1 MENKCVDVLCEI
13 YSRFVPAGQKCNITA
28 NTKIF
33 GCDTVLDSLG
43 LVSFL
48 VDVEQ
53 YFNDKCGTN
62 IVMVDEKS
70 MSQKHSPFRTI
81 KTLADYVVKLLSDRG
96 IDAV

>member
-1 MENKCVDVLCEI
+1 MEKILCEI
-13 YSRFVPAGQKCNITA
+13 YSRFVPTGLTVSP

-33 GCDTVLDSLG
+33 GCDTSLDSLG

-53 YFNDKCGTN
+53 CINDKYNTN
-62 IVMVDEKS
+62 IVMVDDKS

-81 KTLADYVVKLLSDRG
+81 KTLSDYIDKLLLEKG
-96 IDAV
+96 INA